1 MEEAKMR
8 YHITGSSQVGVMG
21 LKRDTLEGALKKAN
35 ELRQQGIYNDVQ
47 IIDIETGDVVKE
59 PLPDGDQAGN

>member
-21 LKRDTLEGALKKAN
+21 LKRDTLEGALKKAK
-35 ELRQQGIYNDVQ
+35 ELREQGTYNDVQ
-47 IIDIETGDVVKE
+47 IIDIETGDIVKE
-59 PLPDGDQAGN
+59 PLSDGDQAGN

>member
-1 MEEAKMR
+1 MR

-35 ELRQQGIYNDVQ
+35 ELRQEGIYSEVL
-47 IIDIETGDVVKE
+47 IIDTETGDVVKE
-59 PLPDGDQAGN
+59 PLPDGDQEDSRKPAL

>member
-1 MEEAKMR
+1 MR

-47 IIDIETGDVVKE
+47 IIDIETGHIVKE
-59 PLPDGDQAGN
+59 QLADGDQAGN

>member
-1 MEEAKMR
+1 MR
-8 YHITGSSQVGVMG
+8 YHITGSSQVGVLG

-35 ELRQQGIYNDVQ
+35 ELRQQGIYNEVQ

-59 PLPDGDQAGN
+59 PLPDGDREES